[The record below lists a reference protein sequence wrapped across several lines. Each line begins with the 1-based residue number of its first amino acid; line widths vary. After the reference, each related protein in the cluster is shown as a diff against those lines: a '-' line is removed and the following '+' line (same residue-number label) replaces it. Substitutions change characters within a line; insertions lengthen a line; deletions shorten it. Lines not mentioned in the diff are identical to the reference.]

1 MYIYIYICKSWR
13 GQQHFTRANNFR
25 CVRWRSGVSFF
36 PLHYIDFAPSNSKTN
51 LTLRKT
57 LSLPPLLARAPSFLF
72 HSTTPPHASHTSARD
87 GDDGTRLLHVRNAFQ
102 ATFTCTHAVTGPTRS
117 RARVRVKSARELFRL
132 LRNTRSI
139 INARTG
145 KH

>member
-1 MYIYIYICKSWR
+1 MYIYIYVKVV
-13 GQQHFTRANNFR
+13 GNNSTSHAPTTSDAFAGGPAF
-25 CVRWRSGVSFF
+25 VFF
-36 PLHYIDFAPSNSKTN
+36 PLHYYIDFAPSNSKTN
-51 LTLRKT
+51 LTLCKT

-72 HSTTPPHASHTSARD
+72 HSTTPPHAPHTSVRD
-87 GDDGTRLLHVRNAFQ
+87 RDDGTRLLHVRNAFQ